1 MSDNPLSGISREAL
15 VEGRVQKLAQTR
27 DGPASSV
34 LSFEELK
41 ASRRAFL
48 PDDYTGPDIWIFGY
62 GSLIWNPLVDFDAK
76 CAAHLF
82 GYHRRFC
89 LWTRI
94 GRGSPE
100 CPGLVLALDRGGS
113 VNGIAFRIPAK
124 IAVGELD
131 MLWRREMLNNSYLPR
146 FVSIHTNEGKK
157 RALTFIIKRN
167 TPSFAEKMSD
177 ERASDIIAQA
187 SGFVGPCAQYLLE
200 TERALRNAG
209 IADHH
214 MTRLSLMVRKKI
226 AAPSSDRSR
235 II

>member
-1 MSDNPLSGISREAL
+1 MSNNLVSALSRDAL
-15 VEGRVQKLAQTR
+15 IEGRVQKLAQTR
-27 DGPASSV
+27 DGAGSSV

-100 CPGLVLALDRGGS
+100 YPGLVLALDRGGS

-124 IAVGELD
+124 LAVGELD
-131 MLWRREMLNNSYLPR
+131 MLWCREMLNNSYLPR
-146 FVSIHTNEGKK
+146 FVSIHTDEGKK

-167 TPSFAEKMSD
+167 APSFAEKMSD
-177 ERASDIIAQA
+177 ERTSDIIAKA
-187 SGFVGPCAQYLLE
+187 SGFLGPCAQYLLQ
-200 TERALRNAG
+200 TESALSNAG
-209 IADHH
+209 IADQS
-214 MTRLSLMVRKKI
+214 MKKLASMVKTKM
-226 AAPSSDRSR
+226 ANPKEG
-235 II
+235 

>member
-1 MSDNPLSGISREAL
+1 MSDNLVSGISRESL
-15 VEGRVQKLAQTR
+15 IEGRLQKLAQTR

-34 LSFEELK
+34 LSVEELK

-48 PDDYTGPDIWIFGY
+48 PDEYTGSDIWIFGY
-62 GSLIWNPLVDFDAK
+62 GSLIWNPLVRYDAK

-94 GRGSPE
+94 GRGSHE

-113 VNGIAFRIPAK
+113 VKGIAFRIPAK

-131 MLWRREMLNNSYLPR
+131 VLWHREMLNNSYLPR
-146 FVSIHTNEGKK
+146 FVSIHTDEGKK

-177 ERASDIIAQA
+177 ERASDIITQA

-200 TERALRNAG
+200 TERALRNVG
-209 IADHH
+209 IEDQK
-214 MTRLSLMVRKKI
+214 MTRLASMVKKKM
-226 AAPSSDRSR
+226 AAPP
-235 II
+235 

>member
-1 MSDNPLSGISREAL
+1 MSDDPVSGISRETL
-15 VEGRVQKLAQTR
+15 IQGHVQKLAQTR

-48 PDDYTGPDIWIFGY
+48 PDDYNGPDIWIFGY

-113 VNGIAFRIPAK
+113 VNGIAFRIPAG
-124 IAVGELD
+124 IAVRELD
-131 MLWRREMLNNSYLPR
+131 MLWRREMLTNSYLPR
-146 FVSIHTNEGKK
+146 FVSIHTDEGKK
-157 RALTFIIKRN
+157 RALTFIIKRD
-167 TPSFAEKMSD
+167 TPGFAEKMSD
-177 ERASDIIAQA
+177 EHVSDIIARA
-187 SGFVGPCAQYLLE
+187 SGFIGPCAQYLLE
-200 TERALRNAG
+200 TERALQNFG
-209 IADHH
+209 IADQH
-214 MTRLSLMVRKKI
+214 MTRLASMVKTKMT
-226 AAPSSDRSR
+226 ALSPDKSR
-235 II
+235 HF